1 VEKVNQ
7 ALGPL
12 AQTPS
17 DCFNCLIPGDLSE
30 PYRSLVK
37 IHPAVLYRLL
47 QPLFHRLFH
56 RLFLTFCGEPPCYS
70 SPVAEN
76 RILIVEDE
84 PAIAEVLEYNLAKEG
99 YDVGI
104 EYRGDTAVESIRRN
118 PPQLVILDL
127 MLPGMDGLELTR
139 LLRRDPR
146 TSQVPL
152 LMLTAKGEEVDR
164 IVGLELGA
172 DDYITKPFSPRE
184 VVLRVKAVLRRGR
197 GAEEEQA
204 EQLEVGALRLDI
216 AGHRL
221 FLADNEIPLT
231 ATEFRLLKI
240 LLERRNRVQ
249 TRDSLLTDVWR
260 YSEDVDSR
268 TVDTHIRRL
277 RRKLGA
283 EADRIE
289 TVVGVGYR
297 FRG

>member
-1 VEKVNQ
+1 M
-7 ALGPL
+7 
-12 AQTPS
+12 
-17 DCFNCLIPGDLSE
+17 
-30 PYRSLVK
+30 LVF
-37 IHPAVLYRLL
+37 AAM
-47 QPLFHRLFH
+47 
-56 RLFLTFCGEPPCYS
+56 
-70 SPVAEN
+70 AES

-99 YDVGI
+99 YTVSI
-104 EYRGDTAVESIRRN
+104 EYRGDTALEIIRQN
-118 PPQLVILDL
+118 PPDLVILDL
-127 MLPGMDGLELTR
+127 MLPGLDGLELTR
-139 LLRRDPR
+139 ILKRDAR
-146 TSQVPL
+146 TNQIPL

-197 GAEEEQA
+197 GSEEQKDY
-204 EQLEVGALRLDI
+204 LEIGSIRLDV

-221 FLADNEIPLT
+221 FLDDAEIPLT

-240 LLERRNRVQ
+240 LLERCNRVQ
-249 TRDSLLTDVWR
+249 TRESLLTEVWR

-277 RRKLGA
+277 RRKLGP

-297 FRG
+297 LRG